1 MCTFYWQKSL
11 PIIQYPSDILEYLST
26 FPLCTGCVWIVSAVL
41 PGCEVVT
48 AQSRSHCASCA
59 RLGAPSLRHTGP
71 VNLTRILT
79 PAPHYLRGGLW
90 SDNITTPP
98 HSQHHCTIELDII
111 IKQCTVVTSHSMLEI
126 WQTFAAI
133 NLNI

>member
-1 MCTFYWQKSL
+1 MYTQSIHKTDTRKSSARYDL
-11 PIIQYPSDILEYLST
+11 GKFVYILLAAKFAYYPSDILEYLAN
-26 FPLCTGCVWIVSAVL
+26 FPLCTGCVWIVSAWL

-59 RLGAPSLRHTGP
+59 GLGAPSLRHTGP

-98 HSQHHCTIELDII
+98 HS
-111 IKQCTVVTSHSMLEI
+111 
-126 WQTFAAI
+126 
-133 NLNI
+133 